1 MGPFGPDHPGSKSFM
16 RVSGYRK
23 PTLEIPEQQA
33 VLDRH
38 VAKFNALVEQYRA
51 ELRQQD

>member
-1 MGPFGPDHPGSKSFM
+1 MGPWGVEYNTKTYV

-23 PTLEIPEQQA
+23 PTLQIPEQQA